1 MTRPRPPR
9 GNAGLDKKD
18 EEDKDKKNEG
28 QEGQDDVQDGNL
40 DGEVHPDDNSSG
52 VPDSNDSV
60 LP

>member
-28 QEGQDDVQDGNL
+28 QEGQQKIIESAIIFWFKDDDYT
-40 DGEVHPDDNSSG
+40 SG
-52 VPDSNDSV
+52 FKLWDYFNE
-60 LP
+60 